1 MSDPTKSTKSSS
13 KERQVLGYLRPSL
26 YAKFE
31 KYIETH
37 GGSKSEAINDA
48 VRKLVDP
55 MPPQGNITP
64 K

>member
-1 MSDPTKSTKSSS
+1 MSEGKNNKMRSVDT
-13 KERQVLGYLRPSL
+13 RQVVGYLRPSL

-31 KYIETH
+31 KYIEAH

-48 VRKLVDP
+48 VRKLVEP
-55 MPPQGNITP
+55 MPPQQKIIP